1 MKLIST
7 HTILTSDL
15 GIRGNMFGGRLLVW
29 IDLAAYAIAVEK
41 IKNPNLVSLKISEC
55 LFLLPAKISNL
66 IKIYGK
72 IIAIGKTSVT
82 VKLEARKLDVYS
94 GKESLICTT
103 DIVLVQVDEH
113 GKPSEILITA

>member
-29 IDLAAYAIAVEK
+29 IDLAAYALAVEK

-66 IKIYGK
+66 IKIYGE

-113 GKPSEILITA
+113 GKPSEIKISA

>member
-29 IDLAAYAIAVEK
+29 IDLAAYALAVEK

-66 IKIYGK
+66 IKIYGE

-113 GKPSEILITA
+113 GKPSEIIIRA